1 MSVPKKCS
9 AHGEILA
16 IFVLIASNSY
26 DESIGAKI
34 ANTAITKI
42 QIKPITAPLFF
53 LKRFK
58 ESFQAGSDGA
68 TTSLVM
74 SCLSPTNSKSSGK
87 NSIFSKSIINH
98 PFLI

>member
-1 MSVPKKCS
+1 MDEQNSQELKIVKRDLEKNGISFNSLTPK
-9 AHGEILA
+9 AQNL
-16 IFVLIASNSY
+16 LIKSE
-26 DESIGAKI
+26 D
-34 ANTAITKI
+34 
-42 QIKPITAPLFF
+42 F
-53 LKRFK
+53 LQTQKDKFK